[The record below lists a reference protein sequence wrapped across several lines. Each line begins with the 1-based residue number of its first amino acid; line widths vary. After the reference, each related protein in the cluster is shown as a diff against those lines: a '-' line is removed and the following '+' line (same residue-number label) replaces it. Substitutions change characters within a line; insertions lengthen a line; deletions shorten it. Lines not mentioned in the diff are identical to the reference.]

1 MSNWPAAYASYGPEI
16 LGFLARRLGS
26 PEEAEDLTQETF
38 IRALDAH
45 DRLRDSSKLR
55 AYLLRI
61 ARNLMIDLIRKKQRT
76 AANISEYSTVVE
88 IQTQGRNRHTGPESD
103 LAATEFSQRL
113 QAELELLPLD
123 QKIAFEQ
130 GVVLGR
136 PYSEIADQTG
146 WSIGKVKINV
156 FRARKALMVQL
167 RDYRQE
173 MA

>member
-1 MSNWPAAYASYGPEI
+1 MSVWPTAYANFGPEI
-16 LGFLARRLGS
+16 LGFLTRRLGNR
-26 PEEAEDLTQETF
+26 EEAEDLTQETF

-45 DRLRDSSKLR
+45 DRLRDESKLR

-61 ARNLMIDLIRKKQRT
+61 ARNLMIDLIRKNQRT
-76 AANISEYSTVVE
+76 ASTISQFETVVAL
-88 IQTQGRNRHTGPESD
+88 QAQSQSRCPDPESD
-103 LAATEFSQRL
+103 LVSVEFGQRL
-113 QAELELLPLD
+113 QTELNSLPHD

-136 PYSEIADQTG
+136 PYGEIAEQTG
-146 WSIGKVKINV
+146 WSLGKVKINV

-167 RDYRQE
+167 REYRQE